1 MANNIIS
8 DWLETYALYSDTPE
22 QEAATRYAAQ
32 LNRLVEAA
40 REAKKILNHDNGTT
54 HDAAERYGCAAE
66 LTAALRDI
74 ELPSEVK

>member
-40 REAKKILNHDNGTT
+40 RKVIVEHPNVRSITKV
-54 HDAAERYGCAAE
+54 E
-66 LTAALRDI
+66 LTAALSDI
-74 ELPSEVK
+74 ELESK

>member
-32 LNRLVEAA
+32 LDRLVETTRKLVEDADGDDPDYLTVTPA
-40 REAKKILNHDNGTT
+40 LVEAVVS
-54 HDAAERYGCAAE
+54 
-66 LTAALRDI
+66 ALREI
-74 ELPSEVK
+74 ELPMEVKHD